1 MKTNPYIDRHK
12 DKFDKAIEHLKEELK
27 QIRTGRASSSLI
39 EHILVNAYG
48 VKTPIVQLATIT
60 TPDPK
65 SIVVDPWDKNILKE
79 IEKAII
85 EANIG
90 LNPAN
95 EGKIVRIAIS
105 SLTEETRKDLIKVLN
120 DRLEKARITVRSI
133 RDDIR
138 EEIIQAEKDKEIS
151 EDQRYD
157 FQEDVDNLT
166 KEINEQIKKIGEKKE
181 EDIMTV

>member
-1 MKTNPYIDRHK
+1 MKTNIYIDRHK
-12 DKFDKAIEHLKEELK
+12 DKFDKAIDHLKEELK
-27 QIRTGRASSSLI
+27 QIRTGRASGSLI

-48 VKTPIVQLATIT
+48 VKTPVVQLATIT

-65 SIVVDPWDKNILKE
+65 SILVDPWDKNILKE

-90 LNPAN
+90 LNPVN
-95 EGKIVRIAIS
+95 EGKTVRIAIPA
-105 SLTEETRKDLIKVLN
+105 LTEETRKELIKVLN
-120 DRLEKARITVRSI
+120 DRLEKARITVRGV

-151 EDQRYD
+151 EDQRYS
-157 FQEDVDNLT
+157 FQEDIDNLT
-166 KEINEQIKKIGEKKE
+166 KEMNEQIKKIGESKE